1 MTDRTLSKR
10 FGLPED
16 LVDMIWFLCT
26 EASDIITGQVIVID
40 GGYLIGSDTLFG

>member
-16 LVDMIWFLCT
+16 LSDMIWFLCT
-26 EASDIITGQVIVID
+26 EASDFITGQVIVID